1 MKGIIK
7 NGVLLLAALSLG
19 SCNDWLD
26 VNEDPNNPTNVPAE
40 FVLPAAQASVLGIV
54 GGDFAIIGGLW
65 SQHWTQSNASSQ
77 YRGIDSY
84 DLQPADYNIAWTEL
98 YAGGLN
104 DFEDVK
110 NKATESGN
118 NNMLL
123 QAVAVQTYG
132 FQMLADW
139 FDKIPLSEAL
149 QVQTIK
155 APKYDDGPA
164 VYAELIKRLDAAL
177 ALDFNNGK
185 STAVATDLVY
195 GGLSSENQIDQW
207 KRFSN
212 TLKLKLHLR
221 QTASANS
228 AQAIA
233 AIKTMLDA
241 NTAFLDDD
249 AAVTKF
255 VDEPNRSN
263 PLYEN
268 NVRQLNTGTNLRL
281 SRTLLTYLQAHDD
294 DDRLAAYFTPGSG
307 GQSGLEQG
315 DFLNTA
321 IGPNVP
327 SVAKMTATDPFYFF
341 SIDEVYFMLSES
353 YLLIGND
360 AKSKEFYDKAVAA
373 AYAKFNIAFDAKKI
387 AKGGTYEYPS
397 TGTKEAKLKAIMY
410 QKWVAMFRQGYES
423 FWDQARTGYPEKS
436 NVPTTNANYVP
447 GQWTVAAKSV
457 IGNALPKRVK
467 YTSTSRDGNINAP
480 ADVPVT
486 TKIWWMK

>member
-7 NGVLLLAALSLG
+7 NSVLLLAALSLG

-26 VNEDPNNPTNVPAE
+26 VNEDPNNPTNVAPE
-40 FVLPAAQASVLGIV
+40 FVLPAAQASVVGIV

-65 SQHWTQSNASSQ
+65 SQHWTQSNASNQ

-84 DLQPADYNIAWTEL
+84 DLQPADYDIAWTEL

-164 VYAELIKRLDAAL
+164 VYAELLKRLDAAL
-177 ALDFNNGK
+177 ALDFSNGK
-185 STAVATDLVY
+185 STAVGSDLVY
-195 GGLSSENQIDQW
+195 GGLSAENQIDQW
-207 KRFSN
+207 KRFAN
-212 TLKLKLHLR
+212 TLKLKMYLR

-233 AIKTMLDA
+233 AIKAMLDA
-241 NTAFLDDD
+241 NTPLLEDD

-281 SRTLLTYLQAHDD
+281 SRTLQTYLQANGDD
-294 DDRLAAYFTPGSG
+294 ARLAAYFTPGTG
-307 GQSGLEQG
+307 GQAGLEQG
-315 DFLNTA
+315 DFLSGV
-321 IGPNVP
+321 GPNVP

-341 SIDEVYFMLSES
+341 SIDEVYFMLAES
-353 YLLIGND
+353 YLRTGND
-360 AKSKEFYDKAVAA
+360 AKAKEFYDKAVAA
-373 AYAKFNIAFDAKKI
+373 AYAKFNITFDAKMI
-387 AKGGTYEYPS
+387 AKGGVYEYPS
-397 TGTKEAKLKAIMY
+397 TGTAEVKLKAIIY

-436 NVPTTNANYVP
+436 AVPTTNTKYVP

-457 IGNALPKRVK
+457 IGDALPKRVP
-467 YTSTSRDGNINAP
+467 YTAASRDGNVNTPIA
-480 ADVPVT
+480 VPLTAKV
-486 TKIWWMK
+486 WWMK

>member
-7 NGVLLLAALSLG
+7 NSVLLLAALSLG

-26 VNEDPNNPTNVPAE
+26 VNEDPNNPTNVAPE
-40 FVLPAAQASVLGIV
+40 FVLPAAQASVAGVV

-65 SQHWTQSNASSQ
+65 SQHWTQSNASNQ

-110 NKATESGN
+110 KKATESGN
-118 NNMLL
+118 NNMVL
-123 QAVAVQTYG
+123 QAVAVQSYG

-139 FDKIPLSEAL
+139 FDKIPLTEAL
-149 QVQTIK
+149 QVETIK

-164 VYAELIKRLDAAL
+164 VYAELLKRLDAAL

-185 STAVATDLVY
+185 STAVASDLVY
-195 GGLSSENQIDQW
+195 GGMSAANQIDQW
-207 KRFSN
+207 KRFAN
-212 TLKLKLHLR
+212 TLKLKLYLR
-221 QTASANS
+221 QTTSPNAQ
-228 AQAIA
+228 QAIA
-233 AIKTMLDA
+233 AIKVMLDA
-241 NTAFLDDD
+241 NTLFLEDH
-249 AAVTKF
+249 AAITKF

-281 SRTLLTYLQAHDD
+281 SRTLQTYLQANDD
-294 DDRLAAYFTPGSG
+294 DARLAAYFTPGTG
-307 GQSGLEQG
+307 GQAGLEQG
-315 DFLNTA
+315 DFLSG
-321 IGPNVP
+321 IGVNVP
-327 SVAKMTATDPFYFF
+327 SVAKMAPTDPFYFF
-341 SIDEVYFMLSES
+341 SIDEVYFMLSEA
-353 YLLIGND
+353 YLRTGND
-360 AKSKEFYDKAVAA
+360 AKAKEFYDKAVAA
-373 AYAKFNIAFDAKKI
+373 AYAKFNIVFDAKKI
-387 AKGGTYEYPS
+387 AKGGVYEFPS
-397 TGTKEAKLKAIMY
+397 TGSMEMKLKAIIF

-436 NVPTTNANYVP
+436 PVPTTDSKYVP

-457 IGNALPKRVK
+457 LEKGALPKRVP
-467 YTSTSRDGNINAP
+467 YTSASRDGNVNAP
-480 ADVPVT
+480 ASVPLT
-486 TKIWWMK
+486 AKIWWMK